1 MVFWTENYYSATSW
15 TFYLYINDF
24 SKSVLLTSWSSLS
37 PDVISVFDEWDS
49 QMFVFFFISPTI
61 CVFILFCWSDDL
73 SRSTI
78 GSSSD
83 SEKMIQHL
91 NDELQEAQELANSEK
106 HKCREIQGKTNK
118 YIHYLAHMLN
128 PNIHLI
134 IILNLNLVYNRE
146 TINIKFC
153 LIQSVMWHRMLTLI

>member
-1 MVFWTENYYSATSW
+1 
-15 TFYLYINDF
+15 
-24 SKSVLLTSWSSLS
+24 
-37 PDVISVFDEWDS
+37 
-49 QMFVFFFISPTI
+49 MFVFFFISPTI
-61 CVFILFCWSDDL
+61 SVFILFCWSDDL

-118 YIHYLAHMLN
+118 YIHYLAYMLN

-146 TINIKFC
+146 KINIKFC
-153 LIQSVMWHRMLTLI
+153 LIQSVM